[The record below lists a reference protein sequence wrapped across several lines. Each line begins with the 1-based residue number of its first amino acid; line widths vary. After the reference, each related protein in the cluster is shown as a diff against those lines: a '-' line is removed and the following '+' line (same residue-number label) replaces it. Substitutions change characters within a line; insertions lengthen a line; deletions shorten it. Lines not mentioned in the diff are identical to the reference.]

1 MRSTEMIE
9 KNELVKGKD
18 YFQFPDGRYFT
29 TEALMKIWNCSD
41 SNITQKVARFNISKE
56 KVFERWVYKDDI
68 RFEKGKPGG
77 NNGGK
82 PFVKGDKRI
91 KKIANYATLCARVE
105 TMNANL
111 DILVHSVNRLMR
123 EFNISNGHLDAKS
136 NDPQK
141 D

>member
-9 KNELVKGKD
+9 KNELIHGKD
-18 YFQFPDGRYFT
+18 YFQFSDNRYFT
-29 TEALMKIWNCSD
+29 VEALMRIYDCSD
-41 SNITQKVARFNISKE
+41 SNITQKVARFAIGKTRI
-56 KVFERWVYKDDI
+56 FDRWVYQDDI

-82 PFVKGDKRI
+82 PFVKGDNRI
-91 KKIANYATLCARVE
+91 AKTINYTTLCARIE

-111 DILVHSVNRLMR
+111 DILVNSVNRLMR